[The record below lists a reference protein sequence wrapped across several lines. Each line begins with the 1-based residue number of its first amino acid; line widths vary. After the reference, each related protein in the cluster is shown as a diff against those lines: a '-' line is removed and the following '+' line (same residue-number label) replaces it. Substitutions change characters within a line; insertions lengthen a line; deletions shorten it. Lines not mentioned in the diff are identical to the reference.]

1 MLFPKNRL
9 RFTTTY
15 QGKDDQDGWIVL
27 DMAGADIEGA
37 SKLYLSFTDIQKL
50 KAGGDTTS
58 ERLKKARNLLGG
70 DDTELAPED
79 E

>member
-15 QGKDDQDGWIVL
+15 QGKDDPEGWIVL

-37 SKLYLSFTDIQKL
+37 RKLYLSFADIQKL

-58 ERLKKARNLLGG
+58 ERLKQAFSLLGG
-70 DDTELAPED
+70 DDAELAPED